1 MKSRLSVRVNFDEKE
16 QENITFLLDRLSLG
30 TVQGLIRHLIAKS
43 ASDAREFD
51 ARYKG
56 GGGVSRETSADG
68 VIKNKASAA
77 AARLQRAKEMESWDD
92 TRLSDALKQ
101 IGVMEAD
108 AVRPDGSSFKT
119 TIGIG
124 SDGLRRILY
133 QDFTDEGVAGVMN
146 NGPLVADVL
155 AKCVRDRLI

>member
-1 MKSRLSVRVNFDEKE
+1 MTSRLSVRVNFDEKE

-43 ASDAREFD
+43 ASEAREFD
-51 ARYKG
+51 ARYK

-68 VIKNKASAA
+68 VVKNKATAA

-92 TRLSDALKQ
+92 ARLSDALKQ
-101 IGVMEAD
+101 IGAIESD
-108 AVRPDGSSFKT
+108 TVRDDGSSFKVR
-119 TIGIG
+119 IGTAK
-124 SDGLRRILY
+124 DGLRRVIY
-133 QDFTDEGVAGVMN
+133 EDFTDDGISSGES
-146 NGPLVADVL
+146 NGKLLAEVL